1 MEPPRRS
8 QSAPPLGT
16 VKSSLPRLLL
26 ILIATALLAVFGVSR
41 ISFNVDILDV
51 LPAELPNV
59 KALGL
64 YREHFNQRRDLVI
77 ALRHDNPKSLAEQIE
92 TLAADLTRDGLA
104 SKVEWRG
111 ELFED
116 PQALSETLA
125 YLWMN
130 SPPEITGPLLER
142 MSPEQTPATL
152 AEAIERISGGEF
164 TGAGAM
170 QQQYDPFGFFT
181 HPFLETLMR
190 NAPQG
195 DEFSSPDG
203 TMRLIF
209 LVAPGVHKSYKE
221 DAAWVAELDAYL
233 VKWKAANAERAA
245 ITHGITGEAP
255 YKSEVAAVMERDL
268 SGSTLFTGVF
278 IALLFWIIQRNF
290 RRLVFLVACLSLT
303 FAITLAAGGIVFD
316 KLSIMSIGFAAILM
330 GLAADYGV
338 LAAQY
343 HATFGGDARSLRQ
356 RIGNSIL
363 WAAATT
369 SAVFL
374 VLNLSAFPGIAQ
386 LGNLVAI
393 GIAVAALV
401 TLFVFV
407 PLLATGHKEPDLR
420 VDDGKPAPWWMQR
433 GGALTIACAL
443 ASVVIFAL
451 GGLPRLDYHLS
462 QMPESR
468 LHAMKVFRDIQSSLP
483 AWGEGNFPVL
493 VEGKNDEELRAALA
507 RAESA
512 IHKLRAEG
520 KLEFATV
527 PAALWP
533 QPDHQRAA
541 AAAFAPL
548 AARKDSL
555 LAAASDAGF
564 SEEGSGLT
572 GAVCDAWTRFGEQI
586 ERGETAFPESEAAK
600 ALLGRFMARDENS
613 HVLAGSIKPA
623 DYEAMKERD
632 FEDLAPINQPGVYL
646 AAWQTLQSSIK
657 PLMLRD
663 LRVVVLPTVALLLV
677 MLAVMFRNR
686 RDFLLSLAYLLFC
699 GLLLG
704 AFMVALGQPWTFQNL
719 AALPVVL
726 GTGID
731 YAIHVHLALR
741 RYDGNLHRLWIGTG
755 KALVFCGLTTSVG
768 FGTLT
773 GAADPGLASFGRISC
788 IGILIALASAL
799 LVLPTWWNLG
809 RGLRD
814 KPSSPVPGPQ
824 ES

>member
-1 MEPPRRS
+1 MK
-8 QSAPPLGT
+8 Q
-16 VKSSLPRLLL
+16 SLPRLLL
-26 ILIATALLAVFGVSR
+26 IIIAAVLLAVFGVSR

-59 KALGL
+59 KALSL

-77 ALRHDNPKSLAEQIE
+77 ALRHSDPAALKKQIE
-92 TLAADLTRDGLA
+92 ALATDLKRDGLA
-104 SKVEWRG
+104 SKVEWRSDA
-111 ELFED
+111 FED
-116 PQALSETLA
+116 PAALSETLA

-130 SPPEITGPLLER
+130 SPPEITKPLLEK
-142 MSPEQTPATL
+142 MTPEQAPTTL

-170 QQQYDPFGFFT
+170 QEQYDPFGFFS

-203 TMRLIF
+203 TMRLVF
-209 LVAPGVHKSYKE
+209 LVAPKVHTSYKE
-221 DAAWVAELDAYL
+221 DAAWIAELEAY
-233 VKWKAANAERAA
+233 VTKWKAAAPERAA
-245 ITHGITGEAP
+245 IRHGITGEAP
-255 YKSEVAAVMERDL
+255 YKSEVAAVMEKDL
-268 SGSTLFTGVF
+268 GGSTILTGIV
-278 IALLFWIIQRNF
+278 IALLFWAIQRNF
-290 RRLVFLVACLSLT
+290 RHLLFLVVCLTLT
-303 FAITLAAGGIVFD
+303 FATTLAIGGTVFD
-316 KLSIMSIGFAAILM
+316 ELSIMSIGFAAILM

-343 HATFGGDARSLRQ
+343 HASFGGDARSLRR
-356 RIGNSIL
+356 RIGASIL

-369 SAVFL
+369 ASVFL

-407 PLLATGHKEPDLR
+407 PLLAAGHTKPDLR
-420 VDDGKPAPWWMQR
+420 VDDGKPAPWWMLH
-433 GGALTIACAL
+433 GGKLTVAGAVASL
-443 ASVVIFAL
+443 AIFAIS
-451 GGLPRLDYHLS
+451 GLPKLSYHLS
-462 QMPESR
+462 QLPESR
-468 LHAMKVFRDIQSSLP
+468 LNAMKVFRDIQSSLP

-493 VEGKNDEELRAALA
+493 VEGKNDEELRAALG

-512 IHKLRAEG
+512 IRQLQAEG
-520 KLEFATV
+520 KLEAATV

-533 QPDHQRAA
+533 QPDYQRAA
-541 AAAFAPL
+541 ATSLAAV

-555 LAAASDAGF
+555 LAAASEAGF
-564 SEEGSGLT
+564 SEEGSALT
-572 GAVCDAWTRFGEQI
+572 GAICDAWSRFAGEI
-586 ERGETAFPESEAAK
+586 NKGGTAFPESEAAK
-600 ALLGRFMARDENS
+600 ALLGRFLARDEDS
-613 HVLAGSIKPA
+613 HVLAGSLLPA
-623 DYEAMKERD
+623 DYEAMKDRD

-663 LRVVVLPTVALLLV
+663 VRVVVLPTVAILLA

-686 RDFLLSLAYLLFC
+686 RDLLLSLGYLLFC
-699 GLLLG
+699 GLVLG
-704 AFMVALGQPWTFQNL
+704 AVMVAIDQPWTFQNL
-719 AALPVVL
+719 AALPVLL

-731 YAIHVHLALR
+731 YAIHVLLALR
-741 RYDGNLHRLWIGTG
+741 RYNGDRHRLWIGTG
-755 KALVFCGLTTSVG
+755 KALVFCGVTTAVG

-773 GAADPGLASFGRISC
+773 QAADPGLASFGRISC
-788 IGILIALASAL
+788 IGILIALSTAL
-799 LVLPTWWNLG
+799 LVLPAWWALAH
-809 RGLRD
+809 RR
-814 KPSSPVPGPQ
+814 PSGDAVPEPAK
-824 ES
+824 S